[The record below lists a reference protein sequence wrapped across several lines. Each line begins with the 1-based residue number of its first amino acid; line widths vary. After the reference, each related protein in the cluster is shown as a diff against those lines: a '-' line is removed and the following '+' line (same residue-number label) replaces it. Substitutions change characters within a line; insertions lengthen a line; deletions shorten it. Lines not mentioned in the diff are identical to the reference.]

1 MTTARK
7 TYAEQSAEYW
17 RQAQEELEKD
27 DLRQASEKG
36 WGAAS
41 QMVKA
46 VAEKRRWDHKSHHDL
61 HDAVDKLAD
70 ETKDSDL
77 ILQFGSAANLHIN
90 FYEGWL
96 SRPAITLHLHQVNQL
111 LAKLRNQL

>member
-7 TYAEQSAEYW
+7 TYAQQSAEFW
-17 RQAQEELEKD
+17 RQAQEELEKG

-46 VAEKRRWDHKSHHDL
+46 VAEKRRWDHKSHYDL

-77 ILQFGSAANLHIN
+77 TLQFGSAANLHIN

-96 SRPAITLHLHQVNQL
+96 DRPTITLHLHQVDQL
-111 LAKLRNQL
+111 ITKLRSQL

>member
-7 TYAEQSAEYW
+7 TYSEQAAEYW
-17 RQAQEELEKD
+17 SQAQEELEKG

-41 QMVKA
+41 QLVKA

-61 HDAVDKLAD
+61 HDAVDKLAA
-70 ETKDSDL
+70 EIKDDDL
-77 ILQFGSAANLHIN
+77 TLQFGSAANLHIN

-96 SRPAITLHLHQVNQL
+96 SRPAITLHLHQVDQL
-111 LAKLRNQL
+111 MTKLRRQL

>member
-7 TYAEQSAEYW
+7 TYSEQSAEFW

-46 VAEKRRWDHKSHHDL
+46 VAEKRRWDHKSHYDL

-77 ILQFGSAANLHIN
+77 TLQFGSAANLHIN

-96 SRPAITLHLHQVNQL
+96 SRSAITLHLHQVNQL
-111 LAKLRNQL
+111 ITKLRSQL

>member
-7 TYAEQSAEYW
+7 TYSEQSTEYW
-17 RQAQEELEKD
+17 RQAQEELEKG

-41 QMVKA
+41 QLVKA
-46 VAEKRRWDHKSHHDL
+46 VAEKRRWDHKSHYDL
-61 HDAVDKLAD
+61 HDVVSKLAEEAED
-70 ETKDSDL
+70 DD
-77 ILQFGSAANLHIN
+77 IRLQFGSAANLHIN

-96 SRPAITLHLHQVNQL
+96 SRTAITLHLHQVDQFLTKLKNQL
-111 LAKLRNQL
+111 

>member
-7 TYAEQSAEYW
+7 TYSEQAAEYW
-17 RQAQEELEKD
+17 RQAQEELEKG

-41 QMVKA
+41 QLVKA

-61 HDAVDKLAD
+61 HDAVSILAD
-70 ETKDSDL
+70 ETEDDDL
-77 ILQFGSAANLHIN
+77 RLQFGSAASLHIN

-96 SRPAITLHLHQVNQL
+96 DRPTITLHLHQVNQL
-111 LAKLRNQL
+111 MTKLKGQL